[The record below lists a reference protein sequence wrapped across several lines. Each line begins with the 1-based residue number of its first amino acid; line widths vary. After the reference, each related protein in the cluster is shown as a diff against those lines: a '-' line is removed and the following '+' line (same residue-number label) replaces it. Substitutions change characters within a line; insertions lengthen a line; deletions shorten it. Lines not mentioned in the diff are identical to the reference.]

1 MERGIK
7 VADLEMPL
15 PSEDDPAAIF
25 TFAMSFNGYE
35 EFGSFEASA
44 EAAHRKD
51 RKTLREIRNE
61 LFFAARA
68 SRHGGCVT
76 YVDVY
81 RELVPLLRSY
91 ADGPHSPDR
100 HMLSDQTC
108 PVDSR

>member
-7 VADLEMPL
+7 MADLEMPL
-15 PSEDDPAAIF
+15 PGEDDPAAIF

-44 EAAHRKD
+44 EAARQKG
-51 RKTLREIRNE
+51 RRTLREIRNE

-68 SRHGGCVT
+68 SRHGGCET

-91 ADGPHSPDR
+91 AACHF
-100 HMLSDQTC
+100 TY
-108 PVDSR
+108 